1 MNLEGAIVDLNQ
13 QCAAVDLKQDLSEPE
28 PMVESMSNRSPMAEP
43 SQRRPTA
50 EQVQLPNLFLNAIEA
65 AIIGTDLSGIVNFW
79 NPFAEKLYGWSS
91 EEVVGRN
98 IMEITVSSETEEEAR
113 KYMASVLAG
122 NSWAGEFQVRCKDGN
137 FVSAFVTLS
146 PVKGEDG
153 AAVGVVGVSQDMAG
167 LKEAEGALRRSEEQF
182 QAFANSLPELCW
194 MTDSDGRV
202 FWRNERWYEYTGT
215 TPQQMEGEGGQSVHD
230 AEMLPSILERWK
242 ESIQNGTSFEM
253 EFPLR
258 GADGVYRWFLTR
270 IRPVRDD
277 AGNIT
282 RWYGTATNIDEQ
294 RQLLKSLSE
303 ARDDLEKRVLE
314 RTAELHTATESLRD
328 LSARLLRMRDDE
340 QRRLARELHDS
351 VGQLLAAIG
360 MNIAVVSSEADK
372 LSPATAKCV
381 AENAGLVDEVSR
393 EIRTISHLLH
403 PPLLDEAGLASA
415 LRWYTEGFA
424 KRSRIEVDLEIPRD
438 LKRLPHDTEITMF
451 RVVQECLTNIHR
463 HSGSAMAAIRINPQ
477 GDRIIVEVQDR
488 GKGIPLEKLQNL
500 ARVNRDGVGFGGMR
514 ERLRQLGGT
523 LEIQS
528 DGSGTLVRAVLPMER
543 VANEDRPPD
552 SRRGRTPN

>member
-1 MNLEGAIVDLNQ
+1 MEESSKPYLLE
-13 QCAAVDLKQDLSEPE
+13 P
-28 PMVESMSNRSPMAEP
+28 
-43 SQRRPTA
+43 
-50 EQVQLPNLFLNAIEA
+50 QLRLPRLFLNAVQA
-65 AIIGTDLSGIVNFW
+65 AIIATDLSGTVIYW
-79 NPFAEKLYGWSS
+79 NPFAQELYGWSP
-91 EEVVGRN
+91 EEVLGRN

-113 KYMASVLAG
+113 RYMASVLAG

-137 FVSAFVTLS
+137 LIAALVTLS
-146 PVKGEDG
+146 LVRDDHGS
-153 AAVGVVGVSQDMAG
+153 AVGIVGVSQDVQG

-182 QAFANSLPELCW
+182 QGFANSVPELCW
-194 MTDSDGRV
+194 MAHADGKV
-202 FWRNERWYEYTGT
+202 FWRNERWYEYTGS
-215 TPQQMEGEGGQSVHD
+215 TPQEMDDLGGEAVHD
-230 AEMLPSILERWK
+230 PKLLPSILERWK
-242 ESIQNGTSFEM
+242 ASIASGDTFEM

-258 GADGVYRWFLTR
+258 GADGIFRWFLTR
-270 IRPVRDD
+270 IRPVQDH

-294 RQLLKSLSE
+294 KQLLESLSE
-303 ARDDLEKRVLE
+303 ARDELEKRVQE
-314 RTAELHTATESLRD
+314 RTAELHIATESLRD

-351 VGQLLAAIG
+351 VGQLLAAIS
-360 MNIAVVSSEADK
+360 MNNAVVSAEAAR
-372 LSPATAKCV
+372 LTPATARCL

-424 KRSRIEVDLEIPRD
+424 KRSRIEVNLEIPSDMGRM
-438 LKRLPHDTEITMF
+438 PNYAEIAMF

-463 HSGSAMAAIRINPQ
+463 HSESTTATIRIQ
-477 GDRIIVEVQDR
+477 RQADRVLLEVQDH
-488 GKGIPLEKLQNL
+488 GKGIAKEKLEKFT
-500 ARVNRDGVGFGGMR
+500 RTGRIGVGFGGMR

-528 DGSGTLVRAVLPMER
+528 GERGTLVSAALPLGGT
-543 VANEDRPPD
+543 D
-552 SRRGRTPN
+552 SSNS